1 MTKAELITKTIDRIT
16 DPWDDCPEDY
26 IYLDPINLETAEE
39 IICQCR
45 EEDVDFDQGDRLP
58 EEVTPEIMMEAYNC
72 NLRKNL
78 FEYRVEQ
85 LAWYITQNEMV
96 CEYDNYYKE
105 FSEKKLDVY
114 PVDFIW
120 ESFPFKTTGDM
131 SPDNPY
137 WLIQLGW
144 SSRNTFCPKDEYC
157 WYDRENDILHSTNT
171 PFADGIL
178 DAKAFARFIL
188 LDRECLEYIV
198 DDMSDEDICN
208 IFARTKIELLEEM
221 EEE

>member
-16 DPWDDCPEDY
+16 DPWNDCPEDY
-26 IYLDPINLETAEE
+26 IYVDPINLETAEE

-45 EEDVDFDQGDRLP
+45 EEDVDFDQDDRLP
-58 EEVTPEIMMEAYNC
+58 AEVTPEIMMEAFNC

-85 LAWYITQNEMV
+85 LAKYITQNEMV

-120 ESFPFKTTGDM
+120 DAFPFKPIGDM
-131 SPDNPY
+131 SPDNPLF
-137 WLIQLGW
+137 LIELGLR
-144 SSRNTFCPKDEYC
+144 SKDTFNASHEYC
-157 WYDRENDILHSTNT
+157 WYDRENNILHSTNT

-188 LDRECLEYIV
+188 LNKECLEYIV
-198 DDMSDEDICN
+198 DDMSDEDIYN
-208 IFARTKIELLEEM
+208 IFLRTMDKLKKEM
-221 EEE
+221 EG

>member
-16 DPWDDCPEDY
+16 DPWNDCPEDY
-26 IYLDPINLETAEE
+26 IYVDPINLETAEE
-39 IICQCR
+39 IICQCH
-45 EEDVDFDQGDRLP
+45 EEDVDFDQDDRLP
-58 EEVTPEIMMEAYNC
+58 AEVTPEIMMEAFNC

-85 LAWYITQNEMV
+85 LAKYITQNEMV

-120 ESFPFKTTGDM
+120 DAFPFKPIGDM
-131 SPDNPY
+131 SPDNPLF
-137 WLIQLGW
+137 LIELGLR
-144 SSRNTFCPKDEYC
+144 SKDTFNPNHEYC

-208 IFARTKIELLEEM
+208 IFLRTRNELLKEM
-221 EEE
+221 EG